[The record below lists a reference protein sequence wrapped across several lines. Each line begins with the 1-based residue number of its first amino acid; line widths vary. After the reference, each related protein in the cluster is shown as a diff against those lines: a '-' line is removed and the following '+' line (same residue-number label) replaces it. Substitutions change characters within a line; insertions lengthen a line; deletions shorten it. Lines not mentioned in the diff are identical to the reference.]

1 MSEIGEGSAAAG
13 PSLQVL
19 LVDAAG
25 APREALRL
33 RLESAGMQVFVA
45 DSTLRAMTCLD
56 DHAPDL
62 VLGAF
67 DAALVTRIRSQ
78 AGIALL
84 PVLRLDDGDE
94 ASRLEWIARGAD
106 DVLPAQVAADRD
118 RLVATIHAR
127 VARARLL
134 PDRPQAS
141 IEPARRGGPLR
152 RGEFLAQLGATLR
165 DAPAAWQVLVA
176 LRVDQGKLLSESFGQ
191 AGAYELEQALA
202 ARFAPCLHERDA
214 YTLWMEFGFGIL
226 ARRESR
232 EEIEALAQALCESVS
247 GAPFEARGKS
257 YSLTVSAGIA
267 LAPPGGDPGDADRWF
282 ASAYAAQAIAHRLGG
297 NRFDGVLSREHGSL
311 PPERVL
317 IIREWV
323 KEAVAGDNVLI
334 EFQPVLPLQADLA
347 GLYSLDAKLRDYRA
361 PLAGVTRR
369 EYLGLAR
376 SAGALPMIDRM
387 SLFSAFE
394 AIEQERARGR
404 ATRVLVPMDLATVSE
419 AQLVWLDAE
428 VRRRRAHS
436 DGIIV
441 EFDADM
447 ALGRPEL
454 VRVVQRL
461 EDHGVAIAISDS
473 SGDLAR
479 IQQLQRFP
487 AGLLRL
493 PIAAID
499 SVPPDRFR
507 ELLGPWRASG
517 RELIVDQ
524 VATVEA
530 VSRLFEL
537 KVSYVQGDALAAG
550 GPRLDY
556 EFTQLGA

>member
-1 MSEIGEGSAAAG
+1 VSGPGGSAAPG
-13 PSLQVL
+13 TPLQIL

-25 APREALRL
+25 GARDAVRL
-33 RLESAGMQVFVA
+33 GLESRGLRVVVA
-45 DSTLRAMTCLD
+45 DTSARAIACLAE
-56 DHAPDL
+56 HAPDA
-62 VLGAF
+62 VVANF
-67 DAALVTRIRSQ
+67 DETLLPLLRNQPGMAM
-78 AGIALL
+78 L
-84 PVLRLDDGDE
+84 PVLMLGDGGEGTRLH
-94 ASRLEWIARGAD
+94 WIARGAD
-106 DVLPAQVAADRD
+106 EVLPAQVAADR
-118 RLVATIHAR
+118 LVATIRAR
-127 VARARLL
+127 VARARV
-134 PDRPQAS
+134 PSARGAGPVES
-141 IEPARRGGPLR
+141 ARRGGSLR
-152 RGEFLAQLGATLR
+152 RGQFLDQLGATLR
-165 DAPAAWQVLVA
+165 DSPDEWQGLIA

-191 AGAYELEQALA
+191 AGAFELEQALA
-202 ARFAPCLHERDA
+202 ARFAPCLRQDDA

-226 ARRESR
+226 ARRGSR
-232 EEIEALAQALCESVS
+232 EEIEALAQALCASVAS
-247 GAPFEARGKS
+247 APFEARGKS
-257 YSLTVSAGIA
+257 WPLTVSVGIA
-267 LAPPGGDPGDADRWF
+267 LAPAGHDAGDPDRWF
-282 ASAYAAQAIAHRLGG
+282 ASAYAAEAIAHRLGG
-297 NRFDGVLSREHGSL
+297 NRFDGVLSRDHGSL
-311 PPERVL
+311 PPERVM

-347 GLYSLDAKLRDYRA
+347 GLYTLDAKLRDYRA

-394 AIEQERARGR
+394 AVEQERARGR

-419 AQLVWLDAE
+419 SLLVWLDAE
-428 VRRRRAHS
+428 VRRRQAHS

-473 SGDLAR
+473 SGGLAR
-479 IQQLQRFP
+479 IAQLQRFP

-493 PIAAID
+493 PISAID
-499 SVPPDRFR
+499 SVPPERFR

-517 RELIVDQ
+517 RELIADQ
-524 VATVEA
+524 VPTVEA
-530 VSRLFEL
+530 VTRLFEL